1 MIQSRLLHWT
11 LWALSKISYGLTQ
24 RLMTFD
30 VAHLYTSLFCVAEG
44 HSVIFAISS
53 MVRDVYSDRPWLATF
68 IICVFELRMAYA
80 LVEVEKADEPSG
92 PRRAKNQSKGLATGL
107 SCASTEQTVS

>member
-1 MIQSRLLHWT
+1 
-11 LWALSKISYGLTQ
+11 
-24 RLMTFD
+24 MTFD

-68 IICVFELRMAYA
+68 IICVFELRIAYA
-80 LVEVEKADEPSG
+80 PVEVEKADEPSG
-92 PRRAKNQSKGLATGL
+92 PRRANNQSKGLATGL